1 MEGQIQGWLPSASR
15 SGQKG
20 IWTKRQCIDRISE
33 GAELLRAEISS
44 PELEGAQGVVGFP
57 VQGLVGFC
65 GKFRDWWLFFTPF
78 SLHPACGL
86 G

>member
-1 MEGQIQGWLPSASR
+1 MEGQIQAWLPSASR

-44 PELEGAQGVVGFP
+44 PELEGAQG
-57 VQGLVGFC
+57 LVAFWLLFC
-65 GKFRDWWLFFTPF
+65 FVLF
-78 SLHPACGL
+78 
-86 G
+86 